1 LKSRP
6 ARHLLILLVV
16 ILLPACSTT
25 RPPKVEEPERLRL
38 YQSKSDQLSVLTGW
52 SIEGKLAVSND
63 KDGGSGK
70 FYWSRNEA
78 GSRMDFHGTLG
89 RGAWRL
95 LADKGGAELVQADGT
110 IHRADSIDQL
120 VRNHVGWDIPVESM
134 SWWIRGLNTPDDFR
148 KRTIDADGNI
158 SELLQ
163 DGWTIEYGR
172 YRAFGGVNL
181 PVRLD
186 ARQGEWIVK
195 LVIRSW
201 SLAEKAAVND

>member
-1 LKSRP
+1 LSGRSG
-6 ARHLLILLVV
+6 RHLAILLVV
-16 ILLPACSTT
+16 ALLPACSTT
-25 RPPKVEEPERLRL
+25 RPLKVEESERLQL
-38 YQSKSDQLSVLTGW
+38 YQVKSDQLAVRNGW
-52 SIEGKLAVSND
+52 SIEGRLAVSND

-89 RGAWRL
+89 RGAWKL
-95 LADKGGAELVQADGT
+95 LADQNGAELVQADGT
-110 IHRADSIDQL
+110 VHRAGSIDQL

-134 SWWIRGLNTPDDFR
+134 SWWIRGLSTPDDFR
-148 KRTIDADGNI
+148 KRTIDAQGNI

-163 DGWTIEYGR
+163 DGWTVEYGK
-172 YRAFGGVNL
+172 YRAFEGVSL

-201 SLAEKAAVND
+201 SLAEKAAEND